1 MRASHLAMAK
11 LPLTTV
17 LTNLEELAFL
27 GNVGERVI
35 IITVKTPWAAKM
47 VASLPS

>member
-1 MRASHLAMAK
+1 MNCHGVDIEEGSQ
-11 LPLTTV
+11 V

-35 IITVKTPWAAKM
+35 IITVKPPWAAKM